1 MCNKVVHLEPEEFI
15 KILQKEQLSVYARV
29 YVLDSGIAGLIY
41 MCSDSHNLYYL
52 DRFVPAPN
60 KQEDFDKISFYDV
73 HKDLYRKINLDNYLR
88 DKNPIT

>member
-1 MCNKVVHLEPEEFI
+1 MCNKVVHLEPEEFM

-60 KQEDFDKISFYDV
+60 KQGF
-73 HKDLYRKINLDNYLR
+73 
-88 DKNPIT
+88 

>member
-1 MCNKVVHLEPEEFI
+1 
-15 KILQKEQLSVYARV
+15 
-29 YVLDSGIAGLIY
+29 

-88 DKNPIT
+88 DINPIN